1 MRPEL
6 PLFERTLTDA
16 AVSKCEHNLLFS
28 YFSQARGGE
37 VDMEVQIEK
46 SRQSGLEEASVASCG
61 TSSVCARRS

>member
-16 AVSKCEHNLLFS
+16 AVPECEHNLLFS

-37 VDMEVQIEK
+37 VDMELQIEK
-46 SRQSGLEEASVASCG
+46 SHQSGLEKALVASWE
-61 TSSVCARRS
+61 TSSVCTGRS